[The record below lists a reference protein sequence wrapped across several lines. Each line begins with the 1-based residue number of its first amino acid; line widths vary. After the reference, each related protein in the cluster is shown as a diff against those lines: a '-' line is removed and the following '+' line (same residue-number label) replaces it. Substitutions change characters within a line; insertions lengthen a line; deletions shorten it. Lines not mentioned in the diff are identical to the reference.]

1 MLGSTSGLPT
11 WCKPMTKRLR
21 LLAPLLTTL
30 VLAAGC
36 GSDGDGGERASAST
50 DVNALLRS
58 TFTNLDKMKS
68 ATVDLK
74 VRIEPRGAAAGQGP
88 VSARLQGPFASQG
101 AGKLPKFAF
110 AATLESGGQT
120 FSAGAT
126 WTGKTAYVAL
136 QGTPYEVSG
145 LVSGQF
151 VAGYEEALKSR
162 QGGGGLV
169 LGGLGIDFTKWLR
182 DARNEGVTQ
191 VGDAE
196 AIKISGSA
204 DVDRV
209 IADLSKIT
217 ERAATLP
224 GASGRVP
231 QQLTPQQKQAAAD
244 AIKAL
249 NVTVYTGAKDQIL
262 RRLTVTAD
270 LKDAASKIDAGLLLD
285 LTFTKVGEA
294 QAVAAP
300 KDPQPFSDLLKAV
313 DAAGLANLGIYAGGD
328 DAAEEPATG
337 GTPNNVDKYADC
349 IEKADGDR
357 AKARKCAALLAG

>member
-1 MLGSTSGLPT
+1 
-11 WCKPMTKRLR
+11 MTNRLR
-21 LLAPLLTTL
+21 SLAPLLTTL
-30 VLAAGC
+30 VLVAGC
-36 GSDGDGGERASAST
+36 GSDAGDGERASAST

-58 TFTNLDKMKS
+58 TFTNLGKMES

-74 VRIEPRGAAAGQGP
+74 VRVEPRGAAAAQGA
-88 VSARLQGPFASQG
+88 VGARLQGPFASQG

-120 FSAGAT
+120 FSAGVT
-126 WTGKTAYVAL
+126 WTGKQAYVAL

-151 VAGYEEALKSR
+151 VAGYEEALKSK
-162 QGGGGLV
+162 QGSAGGLV
-169 LGGLGIDFTKWLR
+169 LGGLGIDFTQWLR
-182 DARNEGVTQ
+182 DARNEGVTN
-191 VGDAE
+191 VGDTE
-196 AIKISGSA
+196 TIKISGSA

-231 QQLTPQQKQAAAD
+231 QKLTPEQKRAAAT

-249 NVTVYTGAKDQIL
+249 NVTVYTGAKDRIL

-285 LTFTKVGEA
+285 LTFTKVGEE
-294 QAVAAP
+294 QSIEAP
-300 KDPQPFSDLLKAV
+300 ADPQPFSELLKAV
-313 DAAGLANLGIYAGGD
+313 DAAGLANLGLTGGGSGEAG
-328 DAAEEPATG
+328 EEPATG
-337 GTPNNVDKYADC
+337 GTPNNVDKYAAC
-349 IEKADGDR
+349 IEKAGGDR
-357 AKARKCAALLAG
+357 AKARECAALLAG